1 MSKRYIITSSGTDI
15 GKTFVSTVL
24 IEQLRQAHKTVAAYK
39 PVISGFDAACPEGS
53 DIALLLQ
60 AQRMDINADSIAAI
74 SCYRLKA
81 PLSPHMAAA
90 RENKYVDMD
99 TLVDWCSGRD
109 SVAEYQLFE
118 GAGGVSVPLNNTQT
132 SLDWMKQ
139 LGYPLIMVV
148 GSYLGS
154 ISHTLTAVKTAQS
167 EGCTIG
173 ALIVSESQDSGVS
186 ADETVTTLR
195 QFTHNIPH
203 ITLLPRVNS
212 WQQAPDLL
220 DVLA

>member
-24 IEQLRQAHKTVAAYK
+24 IAQLRQAQKTVAAYK
-39 PVISGFDAACPEGS
+39 PIISGFDAASPENS

-60 AQRMDINADSIAAI
+60 TQGRAMNTDTIKAI
-74 SCYRLKA
+74 SCYRFKA

-90 RENKYVDMD
+90 REDAHVDMD
-99 TLVDWCSGRD
+99 TLLEWCHERESG
-109 SVAEYQLFE
+109 AEYQLFE
-118 GAGGVSVPLNNTQT
+118 GAGGVMVPLNDKQT

-154 ISHTLTAVKTAQS
+154 ISHTLTAVQVAQNA
-167 EGCTIG
+167 GCTIA
-173 ALIVSESQDSGVS
+173 ALIVSESKDSSVS

-195 QFTHNIPH
+195 QLTHNISH
-203 ITLLPRVNS
+203 ITLLPRVNT

-220 DVLA
+220 NILT